1 MEDKNMAAVN
11 PRLRSLVTPDG
22 AVILD
27 AKQNLVITVNA
38 VGGYVWDRLQNG
50 KSVDSIVRDLIQDT
64 GTDATTVERDVREFL
79 EDLTAKHLVTP
90 LGQ

>member
-1 MEDKNMAAVN
+1 MAAVN

-27 AKQNLVITVNA
+27 AQQNLVITVNA

>member
-1 MEDKNMAAVN
+1 MAAVK

-27 AKQNLVITVNA
+27 AKQNLVITVNV

-50 KSVDSIVRDLIQDT
+50 RSVDSIIRDLIQDT
-64 GTDATTVERDVREFL
+64 GTDATTVERDVREFI

-90 LGQ
+90 LRQ